1 MNFLKEFRKAI
12 SSAEYQMKSNFNEVA
27 SVPLNMFDYDN
38 IPEDLREYF
47 EDFEKYLIMGGCLA
61 IGKSDGKY
69 VFVRGGLG
77 GGELDNYGYPT
88 RFIGA
93 TGNGKAVDWK
103 VGEDCVIF
111 WNNKAHT
118 PDLDVLKTTDLL
130 TDVDIS
136 IDCNIYY
143 SRLYPIPCVKDEKE
157 KMQIT
162 EILANLQKGGKNATV
177 INRKKDVTDLVD
189 GKGDEIP
196 VLNITD
202 VSNAD
207 KIQYLARFR
216 EDVKRWYFNRNGHD
230 LQGSS
235 KMAQQSVEEI
245 NNNNSISMIYP
256 LDKYEMRKKA
266 VDEFNE
272 LFGENMTVTFSPT
285 LLIEYEKFVRDSIG
299 TEELPEDLSEDLPEE
314 IPEETAE
321 SVNEATPEDL
331 PETESESENEGED
344 KDFHDA
350 IIEASAEIV
359 SNMLKKK
366 EDEDNGK
373 D

>member
-1 MNFLKEFRKAI
+1 MDFLKEFRKVI
-12 SSAEYQMKSNFNEVA
+12 SSAEYQMKSNFNEVV
-27 SVPLNMFDYDN
+27 SVPLNMFDYDI

-61 IGKSDGKY
+61 IGKLDGKY

-77 GGELDNYGYPT
+77 GGELNNYGYAT

-93 TGNGKAVDWK
+93 TGNGKSVDWK
-103 VGEDCVIF
+103 VGEDCVVF
-111 WNNKAHT
+111 WNNKTHT
-118 PDLDVLKTTDLL
+118 PDFDILKTTDLL

-136 IDCNIYY
+136 IDCNVYY

-157 KMQIT
+157 KTQIT
-162 EILANLQKGGKNATV
+162 EIFNNLQKGGKNATV
-177 INRKKDVTDLVD
+177 INRKKDVADLVD

-196 VLNITD
+196 VLNLTD
-202 VSNAD
+202 VENAD

-256 LDKYEMRKKA
+256 LEKYEMRKKA

-285 LLIEYEKFVRDSIG
+285 FLVEYEKFIKDSIG
-299 TEELPEDLSEDLPEE
+299 SEELPEDLSEDLPEE
-314 IPEETAE
+314 SQEGTTETE
-321 SVNEATPEDL
+321 NEDKPEDL
-331 PETESESENEGED
+331 PEDDTEGENEGE
-344 KDFHDA
+344 KD
-350 IIEASAEIV
+350 E
-359 SNMLKKK
+359 KK
-366 EDEDNGK
+366 EEEDNGEN
-373 D
+373 

>member
-12 SSAEYQMKSNFNEVA
+12 SSAEYQMKANFNEVA

-38 IPEDLREYF
+38 IPEDLKEYF

-61 IGKSDGKY
+61 IGKLNGKY

-77 GGELDNYGYPT
+77 GGELNEYGYAT

-93 TGNGKAVDWK
+93 TGNGNGTVVDWK
-103 VGEDCVIF
+103 VGEECVVF

-130 TDVDIS
+130 TSVDIS
-136 IDCNIYY
+136 IDCNVFY

-157 KMQIT
+157 KQQIAG
-162 EILANLQKGGKNATV
+162 ILSNLQKGGKNVTV

-196 VLNITD
+196 VLNLTD
-202 VSNAD
+202 VENAD

-266 VDEFNE
+266 VNEFNE

-314 IPEETAE
+314 IPEA
-321 SVNEATPEDL
+321 
-331 PETESESENEGED
+331 ESESENEGE
-344 KDFHDA
+344 KD
-350 IIEASAEIV
+350 E
-359 SNMLKKK
+359 KK
-366 EDEDNGK
+366 EDEDN
-373 D
+373 DEN